1 MSAAAR
7 GRLVSP
13 LQWLALLVAVAAVVV
28 AGIGGRG
35 SPADFYRGYLVAYAY
50 WLSLTL
56 GSLAMV
62 MLIQLK
68 RAQWGQV
75 TLRYLEA
82 GAATLPAMAVLFIPV
97 AFGLP
102 YLYPWADPLAV
113 AADPLLAHKQ
123 AYLNV
128 PFFLARA
135 GFYFAVWLVCTY
147 GMLRWSRRYEL
158 SGDPRLARR
167 LQQLS
172 AAGLALLGLTA
183 TFAAIDWLMSLEPH
197 WYSSVYGSMVA
208 MGGVLG
214 AFALSTALAALA
226 ARRATWRGWVPPRV
240 LNDLGSLLLAF
251 VLLWAYLAFSQY
263 LIIWSGNLPEEV
275 VWYTRRLTAGW
286 RLVLLGLI
294 VGQFALPF
302 SLLVVRGV
310 KRSAWALAAI
320 AILIVAARYL
330 DVYWLVKPA
339 LTASWHWLDPV
350 LALGM
355 GGLWVVAFVWRLGQ
369 VPLRPGVRPG
379 AQPAPEAHRARA

>member
-1 MSAAAR
+1 
-7 GRLVSP
+7 
-13 LQWLALLVAVAAVVV
+13 
-28 AGIGGRG
+28 
-35 SPADFYRGYLVAYAY
+35 
-50 WLSLTL
+50 
-56 GSLAMV
+56 
-62 MLIQLK
+62 
-68 RAQWGQV
+68 
-75 TLRYLEA
+75 
-82 GAATLPAMAVLFIPV
+82 
-97 AFGLP
+97 
-102 YLYPWADPLAV
+102 
-113 AADPLLAHKQ
+113 
-123 AYLNV
+123 
-128 PFFLARA
+128 
-135 GFYFAVWLVCTY
+135 
-147 GMLRWSRRYEL
+147 
-158 SGDPRLARR
+158 
-167 LQQLS
+167 
-172 AAGLALLGLTA
+172 
-183 TFAAIDWLMSLEPH
+183 
-197 WYSSVYGSMVA
+197 VYGSMVA